1 MGQSYNF
8 AGEKQRDEVRFVLW
22 GGEGGGRRGRSV
34 MGAE

>member
-22 GGEGGGRRGRSV
+22 GGEGGEGAGGR
-34 MGAE
+34 